1 MHRVWFCD
9 IHWPIVLVDN
19 IVGGLTLAEIN
30 SAELF
35 RIIGEQHF
43 KIEMLIGELR
53 KQQEINAA
61 MQRSAQADQKGNQ
74 DGEASTDRKG

>member
-1 MHRVWFCD
+1 M
-9 IHWPIVLVDN
+9 
-19 IVGGLTLAEIN
+19 AEIN